1 MKIIEDLFSKQKN
14 IGIQSIAYGLNLF
27 IPTLILIISS
37 LFKNYELTA
46 EIGIVIGLN
55 IIFTQIFSANLRS
68 ILILKNDTDNIYS
81 YIIFRIIISSF
92 ALVINII
99 IFYKYNFVYFEILL
113 QIIILILIQWQC
125 EIILTYYEI
134 KSDLKKFINYL
145 FLCLIFSLLI
155 ISSFIFQIDFL
166 YVIIFFNFL
175 YLGFLIFG
183 IFQLNKKLNS
193 ISKIFFGTIKS
204 PAFFSS
210 LAISISNLFW
220 RITILILCGKVLAGI
235 YFASFAIGSLPGTL
249 FNISFGPTII
259 KKNIKIKYLEK
270 IKFYAYLTIAFL
282 IFLTSY
288 NKDKIFFDNQFT
300 QLFGTTISL
309 LGAVFMIKGQYYRQF
324 IIQKTDYTS
333 KLFNYDI
340 IYSVIICLIVP
351 ILFLIGGDSL
361 IVISFLVSSLLSFGM
376 YKLIYINLINQK
388 NDIN

>member
-1 MKIIEDLFSKQKN
+1 MKIIEDLFSKQTN
-14 IGIQSIAYGLNLF
+14 IGIQSITYGLNLF
-27 IPTLILIISS
+27 IPTLILIVSS

-46 EIGIVIGLN
+46 EMGIVIGLN

-92 ALVINII
+92 ALVINIM

-183 IFQLNKKLNS
+183 IFKLNKKLNS
-193 ISKIFFGTIKS
+193 ISKIFFDIIKS

-210 LAISISNLFW
+210 LAISIANLFW

-259 KKNIKIKYLEK
+259 KRNIKIKYLEK
-270 IKFYAYLTIAFL
+270 IKFYAYLIIAFL
-282 IFLTSY
+282 IFLTLY

-309 LGAVFMIKGQYYRQF
+309 LGAVFMIKGQYYRQY
-324 IIQKTDYTS
+324 IIQKTDYIS

-340 IYSVIICLIVP
+340 VYSVIICLIVP

-361 IVISFLVSSLLSFGM
+361 VVISFLVSSLLSFGM
-376 YKLIYINLINQK
+376 YKLIYINLIN
-388 NDIN
+388 